1 MLGQRDDIYN
11 YDEFVPEKF
20 ERWIWFD
27 ESPELG
33 KSLQDFPLMTLD
45 RAQTSLRTETN
56 KYAYT
61 VVEFGS
67 FT

>member
-1 MLGQRDDIYN
+1 
-11 YDEFVPEKF
+11 VPEKF
-20 ERWIWFD
+20 ERWMRFD